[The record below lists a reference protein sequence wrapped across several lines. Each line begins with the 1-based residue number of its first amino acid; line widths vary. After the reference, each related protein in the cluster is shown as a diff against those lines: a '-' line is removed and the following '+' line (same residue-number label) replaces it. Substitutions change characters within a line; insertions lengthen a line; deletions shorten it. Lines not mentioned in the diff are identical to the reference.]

1 MSPAGGDQS
10 TGPSQRGRRDSATGL
25 QLLPAPALV
34 THRITRSSRG
44 PLDPPL
50 RGGAPDA
57 SWSRYDVVGR
67 TVYLAETAEC
77 AYAEVLAYTKRRLGQ
92 QDPLTKGAAAVG
104 LSVAEFSGLVG
115 AEWVER
121 QHMGVGY
128 LPSSWRVERLL
139 YRITLPEAGWWVDIQ
154 HPDSLAA
161 AETELEVELAT
172 LDLSALTVAVLLGD
186 DRHVTTAVARWV
198 HDYAWTTA
206 APRWVWLTTAST
218 APDAAGPV
226 GYRAARSVSTVSSAT
241 TGRRSSRLMMTSSGS
256 RSDSVSTFGRP
267 IMIERLALNSALAGL
282 SWHWTSCLGRSARR
296 DPGLV

>member
-1 MSPAGGDQS
+1 VSPAGGDQS
-10 TGPSQRGRRDSATGL
+10 TGPSQRGRRDSATGVH
-25 QLLPAPALV
+25 LLPAPAPV
-34 THRITRSSRG
+34 THRIARSSRG

-57 SWSRYDVVGR
+57 SWSRYDVAGR

-92 QDPLTKGAAAVG
+92 QDPLTKDAAAVG
-104 LSVAEFSGLVG
+104 LSFAEFNGLVG
-115 AEWVER
+115 AEWAER
-121 QHMGVGY
+121 QHMGVGH

-161 AETELEVELAT
+161 AETALEAELAT

-198 HDYAWTTA
+198 HDL
-206 APRWVWLTTAST
+206 RLEDGST
-218 APDAAGPV
+218 PAGV
-226 GYRAARSVSTVSSAT
+226 AYDSKHG
-241 TGRRSSRLMMTSSGS
+241 TGRCWACWLPGDASGQHGLTSDDGS
-256 RSDSVSTFGRP
+256 P
-267 IMIERLALNSALAGL
+267 ILAIDDDFLRVAQRFRIHV
-282 SWHWTSCLGRSARR
+282 W
-296 DPGLV
+296 